1 MLQYPFKS
9 LLDMPKSDFSLS
21 YMNGTVMEDFL
32 QTDKYK
38 KIWEKVSTNLRYMY
52 CKFKPAKQMF
62 QNAKRELSFST
73 MPNFDSEATKKISV
87 AWMVETQHLLRENQF
102 R

>member
-1 MLQYPFKS
+1 
-9 LLDMPKSDFSLS
+9 MPKSDFSLS

-32 QTDKYK
+32 QTEKYK

-52 CKFKPAKQMF
+52 CKVKPAKQMF

>member
-9 LLDMPKSDFSLS
+9 LEDMPKSDFSLS

-32 QTDKYK
+32 QTDKYR
-38 KIWEKVSTNLRYMY
+38 KIWEKVSTNLRYFW
-52 CKFKPAKQMF
+52 KVKPAKQMF

-73 MPNFDSEATKKISV
+73 MPNFDSEATEKISV